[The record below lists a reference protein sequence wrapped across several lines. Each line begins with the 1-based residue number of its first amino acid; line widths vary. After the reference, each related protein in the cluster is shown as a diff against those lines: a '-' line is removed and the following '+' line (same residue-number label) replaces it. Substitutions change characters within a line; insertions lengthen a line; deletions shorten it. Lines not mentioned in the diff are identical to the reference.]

1 MERTETQRQQPER
14 GSALLLSLLL
24 TLVGA
29 LFVGL
34 AVDGTSLLWAK
45 SNAQTTANLAAE
57 AVAVELE
64 RNAGADGAYLE
75 ATARAAAAW
84 NGIAAGVGLEQTA
97 EERAVVVERQAEVYF
112 LRMVRPQP
120 VAVRAR
126 SVVGKR

>member
-1 MERTETQRQQPER
+1 M
-14 GSALLLSLLL
+14 
-24 TLVGA
+24 
-29 LFVGL
+29 VGL

-64 RNAGADGAYLE
+64 RNAGASGAYLE

-84 NGIAAGVGLEQTA
+84 NGVAAGVRLEEA
-97 EERAVVVERQAEVYF
+97 PGGRAVVVERQAEVYF

-126 SVVGKR
+126 GLVGNR